1 MGQHQPEHQGESRTD
16 SVRRRFLKLG
26 LAAGAGAAAIGG
38 GVLGYLTTR
47 RDEAEDTARPRPDGP
62 PLDGAEP
69 PESAEIGDGVRE
81 SAWFRDAGDGTLE
94 CTLCPHSCRI
104 EPGQRGM
111 CRVRMNRDGAGH
123 TLVYGTPALVQT
135 DPVERKPYFHFL
147 PGRRALSI
155 STAGCPLKCSFC
167 EVWDM
172 ALVDPEEVQTYDL
185 PPKRIVEHAQ
195 ANQVDAVSYA
205 FGEPVA
211 FYEYVYDTASLAREA
226 GMRNLVHTSGYIAEE
241 PLAAL
246 IDKLDAVNLDI
257 KSIDPEFY
265 RRRCGGE
272 LSVVQ
277 NTARRLKRSE
287 VHIEVTNLVI
297 PTLNDGDDSIRG
309 LARWIVDE
317 LGPDTPLHLARFY
330 PLYQLRNLPPT
341 PVSTLEKA
349 RQIARD
355 AGVRYVYIARVDGHE
370 AEDTYCPSCGE
381 MVIDRLGFVIEEMR
395 LEDGKCPGC
404 GTPIPGR
411 WA

>member
-1 MGQHQPEHQGESRTD
+1 MGEHQPEERTD
-16 SVRRRFLKLG
+16 SSRRRFLKLG

-38 GVLGYLTTR
+38 GALGYLTTR
-47 RDEAEDTARPRPDGP
+47 GRDTGDAARPDVGSPPD
-62 PLDGAEP
+62 DAVP
-69 PESAEIGDGVRE
+69 PEFAEAGDGTRQ
-81 SAWFRDAGDGTLE
+81 SPWFREAVDGTLE
-94 CTLCPHSCRI
+94 CTLCPHRCRI
-104 EPGQRGM
+104 EPGQRGI
-111 CRVRMNRDGAGH
+111 CRVRMNRDGVGH
-123 TLVYGTPALVQT
+123 TLVYGTPALVQI
-135 DPVERKPYFHFL
+135 DPVERKPYFHVT

-185 PPKRIVEHAQ
+185 PPQRIVEHAR
-195 ANQVDAVSYA
+195 ANEVHAISYA

-211 FYEYVYDTASLAREA
+211 YYEYVHDTAKLAKEA
-226 GMRNLVHTSGYIAEE
+226 GMMNLVHTSGYIAEE

-246 IDKLDAVNLDI
+246 VDKLDAVNLDV

-272 LSVVQ
+272 LRVVQ
-277 NTARRLKRSE
+277 DTARRLKRSG

-297 PTLNDGDDSIRG
+297 PTLNDDESSIRG
-309 LARWIVDE
+309 LAQWIIDE

-341 PVSTLEKA
+341 PVSTLENA
-349 RQIARD
+349 RAVARD
-355 AGVRYVYIARVDGHE
+355 AGVRFVYIARVDGHE

-381 MVIDRLGFVIEEMR
+381 VVIDRLGFVVEEMR
-395 LEDGKCPGC
+395 LEDGRCPRC
-404 GTPIPGR
+404 GTSIPGR
-411 WA
+411 WV